1 MKRFSGS
8 RFWHATR
15 SAVIVIGLILI
26 ISYGFAVTQVNLT
39 EIGKEQRQTQLV
51 RIIRALARPD
61 LFAFDQESIKVQA
74 PILVPCPAVPP
85 ELPAVPTS
93 GPTLVLSAT
102 CAAPQ
107 DAITVTGQRFL
118 PNTEATV
125 RFRPTSSATLPAIRV
140 MTDEAGAFT
149 TQFTIPRNRESPDP
163 QAIEAE
169 TKINVGRPRL
179 SVTARETIYL
189 MIETIFMALLATIL
203 GTMFAFPLSFLAA
216 GNLMRPITA
225 PFASIMSTLLM
236 LPFGLGLGLL
246 VGRFL
251 GDIGWQAA
259 SLGFW
264 PVAGLLALGV
274 VLMVLAL
281 RLGIGQAEEIATGPA
296 ETHRLR
302 RVVGLGTAGVLFLIN
317 LGLVAVVGD
326 VIGLAVA
333 ARLPTFSF
341 FGEFLVDLGAILRM
355 LAPLAGAVMGAYA
368 LHALTV
374 PLTRRVLPHLAAGT
388 RRIVSILLAVATGIV
403 YALLIG
409 AFLNWLYL
417 INDPTKTVFI
427 PAVIGGGIGLVAG
440 LRQGTEAPT
449 PIGTWV
455 YTLVRTLLNVLRA
468 IEPLIMVIVFAVWV
482 GIGPFA
488 GVLALSLHT
497 IASLGKLY
505 SEQVESILPGPLEA
519 ITATGANRLQTI
531 VYAVIPQ
538 IIPPYISF
546 TLYRWDINVRM
557 STVIGFAGGGGI
569 GFLLQQN
576 INLLQYRQAAVQILA
591 IALVVATL
599 DYVSAYV
606 RERVG

>member
-15 SAVIVIGLILI
+15 SALIVIGLILV
-26 ISYGFAVTQVNLT
+26 ISYGFSVTQVNFT

-61 LFAFDQESIKVQA
+61 LFAFDQESIKIQA

-85 ELPAVPTS
+85 ELPAVPET
-93 GPTLVLSAT
+93 GPTLTLSVT

-107 DAITVTGQRFL
+107 DEITVSGTHFL
-118 PNTEATV
+118 PNTDATV
-125 RFRPTSSATLPAIRV
+125 RFRPTSNATLPAIRV
-140 MTDEAGAFT
+140 MTDVDGSFT
-149 TQFTIPRNRESPDP
+149 TQFTIPRNREAPDP

-169 TKINVGRPRL
+169 TKINVGAPRL
-179 SVTARETIYL
+179 SPTARETIYL
-189 MIETIFMALLATIL
+189 MIETIFMALLATLL
-203 GTMFAFPLSFLAA
+203 GTLLAFPLSFLAA
-216 GNLMRPITA
+216 SNLMRPITA
-225 PFASIMSTLLM
+225 PFASIMLTLLV
-236 LPFGLGLGLL
+236 LPFGLGAGFF
-246 VGRFL
+246 VGRAL
-251 GDIGWQAA
+251 GDVGWMAA

-264 PVAGLLALGV
+264 PVLGLLVLGV
-274 VLMVLAL
+274 AAMVLAL
-281 RLGIGQAEEIATGPA
+281 RIGVGQAEETATAAPQ
-296 ETHRLR
+296 THRLR
-302 RVVGLGTAGVLFLIN
+302 RLLGFGAASVLFLIN
-317 LGLVAVVGD
+317 LGLFAVVGD
-326 VIGLAVA
+326 VIGLALA
-333 ARLPTFSF
+333 QRLPAVSF
-341 FGEFLVDLGAILRM
+341 VGEFLVDLGAILRI

-368 LHALTV
+368 LHALTS
-374 PLTRRVLPHLAAGT
+374 PLV
-388 RRIVSILLAVATGIV
+388 RRILPRLTVTARRAVSLVLAMATGIV
-403 YALLIG
+403 YALLVG

-417 INDPTKTVFI
+417 IDDPTKTVFI
-427 PAVIGGGIGLVAG
+427 PALIGGIVGLVAG
-440 LRQGTEAPT
+440 LRQSTEAPT

-455 YTLVRTLLNVLRA
+455 YTLVRTILNFLRA

-519 ITATGANRLQTI
+519 ITATGANRLQMI
-531 VYAVIPQ
+531 VYAVVPQ
-538 IIPPYISF
+538 IIPPYIAF

-591 IALVVATL
+591 IAVVVATL
-599 DYVSAYV
+599 DYVSAAV
-606 RERVG
+606 RERVV

>member
-15 SAVIVIGLILI
+15 SALIVIGLILV
-26 ISYGFAVTQVNLT
+26 ISYGFSVTQVNFT

-61 LFAFDQESIKVQA
+61 LFVFDQESVKIQA

-85 ELPAVPTS
+85 QLPSVAET
-93 GPTLVLSAT
+93 GPTLSLSVT

-107 DAITVTGQRFL
+107 DEITVTGQRFL
-118 PNTEATV
+118 PNTDATV
-125 RFRPTSSATLPAIRV
+125 RFRPTSNATLPAIRV
-140 MTDEAGAFT
+140 MTDEAGGFT

-169 TKINVGRPRL
+169 TKINVGAPRL
-179 SVTARETIYL
+179 SLTARETIYL
-189 MIETIFMALLATIL
+189 MIETIFMALLATLL
-203 GTMFAFPLSFLAA
+203 GTLLAFPLSFLAA

-225 PFASIMSTLLM
+225 PFASIMLTLLV
-236 LPFGLGLGLL
+236 LPFGLGVGFF
-246 VGRFL
+246 VGRAL
-251 GDIGWQAA
+251 GDVGWMAA

-264 PVAGLLALGV
+264 PVLGLLLLGV
-274 VLMVLAL
+274 AAMVLAL
-281 RLGIGQAEEIATGPA
+281 RIGVGQAEETASAAPQ
-296 ETHRLR
+296 THRLR
-302 RVVGLGTAGVLFLIN
+302 RLLGFGAASVLFLIN
-317 LGLVAVVGD
+317 LGLFAVVGD
-326 VIGLAVA
+326 VIGVVLAQ
-333 ARLPTFSF
+333 RLPAVSF
-341 FGEFLVDLGAILRM
+341 IGEFLVDLGAILRI

-368 LHALTV
+368 LHALTS
-374 PLTRRVLPHLAAGT
+374 PLVRRILPRLTVTARRV
-388 RRIVSILLAVATGIV
+388 VSLVLAVATGIV

-427 PAVIGGGIGLVAG
+427 PAVIGGIVGLVAG
-440 LRQGTEAPT
+440 LRQSTEAPT

-455 YTLVRTLLNVLRA
+455 YTLVRTILNFLRA

-519 ITATGANRLQTI
+519 ITATGANRLQMI
-531 VYAVIPQ
+531 VYAVVPQ
-538 IIPPYISF
+538 IIPPYIAF

-591 IALVVATL
+591 IAVVVATL
-599 DYVSAYV
+599 DYVSAAV
-606 RERVG
+606 RERVV

>member
-1 MKRFSGS
+1 MRPFWGS

-15 SAVIVIGLILI
+15 SALIVIGLILV

-61 LFAFDQESIKVQA
+61 LFVFDQESIKIQA

-85 ELPAVPTS
+85 DLPATPDS
-93 GPTLVLSAT
+93 GPALTLST
-102 CAAPQ
+102 SCAAPQ
-107 DAITVTGQRFL
+107 QQVTVTGQHFL
-118 PNTEATV
+118 PNTDATV
-125 RFRPTSSATLPAIRV
+125 RFRPTSNATLPAIRV
-140 MTDEAGAFT
+140 LTDDTGGFT

-169 TKINVGRPRL
+169 TRVNVGRPRL
-179 SVTARETIYL
+179 SPTARETIYL

-225 PFASIMSTLLM
+225 PFAAIILTLLT
-236 LPFGLGLGLL
+236 LPFGLGLGLV

-264 PVAGLLALGV
+264 PVVGLLALGA

-281 RLGIGQAEEIATGPA
+281 RFGIGQAEESTAASA
-296 ETHRLR
+296 ETHRLQR
-302 RVVGLGTAGVLFLIN
+302 LVGLSAASGLFLVN

-333 ARLPTFSF
+333 KRLPAFSF
-341 FGEFLVDLGAILRM
+341 FGAFLVDMGAILRM
-355 LAPLAGAVMGAYA
+355 LAPIAGAVIGAYA
-368 LHALTV
+368 LHAVTV
-374 PLTRRVLPHLAAGT
+374 PVTRRLLPHMAAGP
-388 RRIVSILLAVATGIV
+388 RRVFSVLLAVATGIV

-417 INDPTKTVFI
+417 IDDPTKTVFL
-427 PAVIGGGIGLVAG
+427 PAVIGGIIGLIAG
-440 LRQGTEAPT
+440 LRRSAEAPT
-449 PIGTWV
+449 PIGSWV
-455 YTLVRTLLNVLRA
+455 YTLVRTVLNILRA

-531 VYAVIPQ
+531 VYAVVPQ

-591 IALVVATL
+591 IAIVVATL

-606 RERVG
+606 RERVV

>member
-85 ELPAVPTS
+85 ELPAVPTI

-107 DAITVTGQRFL
+107 ETITVTGQRFL
-118 PNTEATV
+118 PNTDATV
-125 RFRPTSSATLPAIRV
+125 RFRPTSNATLPAIRV

-169 TKINVGRPRL
+169 TKMNVGRPRL

-203 GTMFAFPLSFLAA
+203 GTVFAFPLSFLAA

-225 PFASIMSTLLM
+225 PFASIMLTLLT
-236 LPFGLGLGLL
+236 LPFGLGLGLA

-264 PVAGLLALGV
+264 PALGLLVFGI

-281 RLGIGQAEEIATGPA
+281 RLGIGQAEETATEPV

-302 RVVGLGTAGVLFLIN
+302 RVVGLGAAGVLFLIN

-326 VIGLAVA
+326 AIGLAVA

-341 FGEFLVDLGAILRM
+341 VGEFLVDLGAILRL

-374 PLTRRVLPHLAAGT
+374 PLTRRVLPHLSAGA
-388 RRIVSILLAVATGIV
+388 RRIVSILLAMATGIV

-417 INDPTKTVFI
+417 IDDPTKTVVI

-440 LRQGTEAPT
+440 LRQSTDAPT

-455 YTLVRTLLNVLRA
+455 YTLVRTILNVLRA

-606 RERVG
+606 RERVV

>member
-1 MKRFSGS
+1 MKQFRGS

-15 SAVIVIGLILI
+15 SALIVIGLILI
-26 ISYGFAVTQVNLT
+26 ISYGFAVTQVNFS

-61 LFAFDQESIKVQA
+61 LFTFEQQSIKIQA

-85 ELPAVPTS
+85 ELPPPPAS
-93 GPTLVLSAT
+93 GPTLTLSVT
-102 CAAPQ
+102 CAAAQ
-107 DAITVTGQRFL
+107 DQITVTGEHLL

-125 RFRPTSSATLPAIRV
+125 RFRPTSGATLPAIRV
-140 MTDEAGAFT
+140 MTNDAGGFS

-169 TKINVGRPRL
+169 TRVNVGWPRL
-179 SVTARETIYL
+179 SFTARETIFL
-189 MIETIFMALLATIL
+189 MIETIFMALLATAL
-203 GTMFAFPLSFLAA
+203 GTLLAFPLSFLAA

-225 PFASIMSTLLM
+225 PFASIMLTLLT
-236 LPFGLGLGLL
+236 LPFGLGLGLAA
-246 VGRFL
+246 GRYL
-251 GDIGWQAA
+251 GDLGWQAA

-264 PVAGLLALGV
+264 PVVG
-274 VLMVLAL
+274 LMVVGVGLMLLVL
-281 RLGIGQAEEIATGPA
+281 RLAVGQVEETAAGPA
-296 ETHRLR
+296 ETHRIR
-302 RVVGLGTAGVLFLIN
+302 RLVGLSLAGVLLLIN
-317 LGLVAVVGD
+317 LGLVAVVGEA
-326 VIGLAVA
+326 VGLAA
-333 ARLPTFSF
+333 ARRLPTFSF
-341 FGEFLVDLGAILRM
+341 LGEFLVNLGAILHM
-355 LAPLAGAVMGAYA
+355 LAPLVGAVLGAYA
-368 LHALTV
+368 LHALTA
-374 PLTRRVLPHLAAGT
+374 PFIRRVLPQLTVGA
-388 RRIVSILLAVATGIV
+388 RRVASVTLAVAVGIV

-417 INDPTKTVFI
+417 IDDPTKTVLL
-427 PAVIGGGIGLVAG
+427 PAVIGGILGLVAG
-440 LRQGTEAPT
+440 LRQPTEAPT
-449 PIGTWV
+449 PIGSWV
-455 YTLVRTLLNVLRA
+455 YTLVRTVLNVLRA

-599 DYVSAYV
+599 DYISAYV
-606 RERVG
+606 RERVV